1 MPKVEHQESNR
12 DRWTGSVGFV
22 LAAMGS
28 AVGLGNLWRFPVL
41 AARHGGGLFL
51 IPYLIALFAVGI
63 PLLLL
68 ELGIGQ
74 RYQFNG
80 YDTMAHVNKLFK
92 GVGLA
97 GALVGAL
104 LNSYYLAVLAWS
116 LVYLGHSFTTDG
128 AGNLP
133 WSKDPAG
140 FFFND
145 VLQIS
150 SGPDEM
156 GELVPA
162 VIGCACLGWV
172 IVAACIFKGASLMSK
187 VVMIT
192 MPLPMVCLFCLII
205 RAVTLPGAGD
215 GLLYYVA
222 GGPNSTPLSDFSVWV
237 DAFGQIFF
245 SLSLGMSIMTTYG
258 SYNDASKTTL
268 VRDGLIIAL
277 GNSTVSL
284 CAGVAVFGTFGY
296 LAHVQGVPVEAVVAG
311 GPGLAFVV
319 YPYAIAQMPGGV
331 GLQAF
336 FSVRALAS
344 PRARAHARLSRR
356 LTIHTHARPRG
367 APRRAVPQVVFF
379 VMLFT
384 LGLDSAF
391 SLIETVA
398 AIVIDN
404 VPRLTHMEWAKHLKR
419 EYVAVGL
426 CFLSMFTTFGYCTQG
441 GLYYLD
447 IVDYHLNLILAL
459 MGATTLFAVGWA
471 FRGDGFEPPKTI
483 AEEFNPA
490 RLAGVAKELLCTE
503 SDAVAYTWAVFVKY
517 ISFPLV
523 LLVQLFAW
531 VGAAETGEYGG
542 YPALWNGVLGW
553 CARARA
559 RDTPMRAADTA
570 RAERAV
576 GAPAPAD
583 PCRIAGCS
591 TASSSSSWLASPSFH
606 TSRRR
611 LRALA
616 TSSRRPKRGNPD
628 PPPH

>member
-1 MPKVEHQESNR
+1 MPELKAEQSFR

-80 YDTMAHVNKLFK
+80 YDTMAHVNKYFK

-104 LNSYYLAVLAWS
+104 LNSYYLAVLSWS
-116 LVYLGHSFTTDG
+116 LVYLGYSFTTND
-128 AGNLP
+128 AGQLP
-133 WSKDPAG
+133 WSADPAG
-140 FFFND
+140 FFFGE

-162 VIGCACLGWV
+162 VIGCAVLGWV
-172 IVAACIFKGASLMSK
+172 IVGLCIFKGASLMSK
-187 VVMIT
+187 VVLVT
-192 MPLPMVCLFCLII
+192 MPLPMICLFCLII

-215 GLLYYVA
+215 GLYYYVA

-258 SYNDASKTTL
+258 SYNDMSKTTL

-277 GNSTVSL
+277 GNSAVSL

-319 YPYAIAQMPGGV
+319 YPYAIAQFPGGV

-336 FSVRALAS
+336 FSV
-344 PRARAHARLSRR
+344 
-356 LTIHTHARPRG
+356 
-367 APRRAVPQVVFF
+367 VFF
-379 VMLFT
+379 IMLFT

-391 SLIETVA
+391 SLIETIT
-398 AIVIDN
+398 AIAVDN
-404 VPRLTHMEWAKHLKR
+404 LPRLTHMAWAQNLKR
-419 EYVAVGL
+419 EYVAAAM
-426 CFLSMFTTFGYCTQG
+426 CAISMFTTFGYCTQG

-471 FRGDGFEPPKTI
+471 FRGEGYKVPSLTEQFKPQSLVE
-483 AEEFNPA
+483 
-490 RLAGVAKELLCTE
+490 VAKDLLRTE
-503 SDAVAYTWAVFVKY
+503 NEWVALTWAFFVKY
-517 ISFPLV
+517 VSFPLV
-523 LLVQLFAW
+523 LIVQIFGW
-531 VGAAETGEYGG
+531 VGAAEAGQYGG
-542 YPALWNGVLGW
+542 YPPLWNGVLGW
-553 CARARA
+553 LFYGFFLLVMIVFGLL
-559 RDTPMRAADTA
+559 PYN
-570 RAERAV
+570 
-576 GAPAPAD
+576 APPVEGGD
-583 PCRIAGCS
+583 YVK
-591 TASSSSSWLASPSFH
+591 SSVA
-606 TSRRR
+606 
-611 LRALA
+611 
-616 TSSRRPKRGNPD
+616 
-628 PPPH
+628 